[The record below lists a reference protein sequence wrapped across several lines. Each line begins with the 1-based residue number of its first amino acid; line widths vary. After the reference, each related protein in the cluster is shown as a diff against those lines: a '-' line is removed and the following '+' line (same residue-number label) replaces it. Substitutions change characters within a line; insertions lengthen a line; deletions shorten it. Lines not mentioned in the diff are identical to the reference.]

1 MMKSSLAA
9 YNLIG
14 MEFSA
19 DTDTRRQVYVN
30 FRQIFEQEKRKG
42 VGLEKG
48 RIKTL
53 VKTRESMQPLR
64 ARMGQQKL
72 LSLLRSMV
80 DEGIFDSELRAWQE
94 FPELF
99 PARPPGD
106 SVVDLQHVAVA
117 EGCKERGEDGSVDD
131 LTDDELGETMPASTK
146 DAAIQHGTIS
156 ALLPDSTGAVT
167 LSDPAKNTAV
177 APAVGQGGDAWTTGP
192 LAFPDQ
198 RLPYGAQHAVLL
210 AVQRML
216 EEACFGFAQKCLPT
230 VLQRA
235 RFDCPVAVELTKW
248 VKILTKH
255 RDELGAT
262 VAPGLKTPSFPA
274 LMGSMRMLRHTA
286 VHRIPVST
294 AVLCQLVGSAAD
306 LTEALQDNAR
316 ADLMRDMGRTVETS
330 LEETKQVLRE
340 NVDRELEEIRRARE
354 ELNRRE
360 KDIFA
365 KAFAE
370 DAERRRELGQRLE
383 QAVNHAI
390 AEWDARMAKG
400 LSGTSRV
407 EAVPSAPLDSPAS
420 VAGVEAGTK
429 HHESV
434 TSLLGLPKV
443 HAAS

>member
-1 MMKSSLAA
+1 MRRGRPTTEVAWPHDCAIVPAESSSARAPNILRKRPRSRKPNEMMKSSLAA

-156 ALLPDSTGAVT
+156 ALLPDSTSGGEVKNEISEFHRLSEFQISRIWAVKTPRWKVKRGPTYFGGLALTGAGIGVQK
-167 LSDPAKNTAV
+167 S
-177 APAVGQGGDAWTTGP
+177 W
-192 LAFPDQ
+192 F
-198 RLPYGAQHAVLL
+198 RLP
-210 AVQRML
+210 
-216 EEACFGFAQKCLPT
+216 
-230 VLQRA
+230 
-235 RFDCPVAVELTKW
+235 
-248 VKILTKH
+248 KI
-255 RDELGAT
+255 
-262 VAPGLKTPSFPA
+262 
-274 LMGSMRMLRHTA
+274 
-286 VHRIPVST
+286 
-294 AVLCQLVGSAAD
+294 
-306 LTEALQDNAR
+306 
-316 ADLMRDMGRTVETS
+316 
-330 LEETKQVLRE
+330 E
-340 NVDRELEEIRRARE
+340 N
-354 ELNRRE
+354 
-360 KDIFA
+360 
-365 KAFAE
+365 
-370 DAERRRELGQRLE
+370 
-383 QAVNHAI
+383 
-390 AEWDARMAKG
+390 
-400 LSGTSRV
+400 
-407 EAVPSAPLDSPAS
+407 
-420 VAGVEAGTK
+420 
-429 HHESV
+429 
-434 TSLLGLPKV
+434 
-443 HAAS
+443 